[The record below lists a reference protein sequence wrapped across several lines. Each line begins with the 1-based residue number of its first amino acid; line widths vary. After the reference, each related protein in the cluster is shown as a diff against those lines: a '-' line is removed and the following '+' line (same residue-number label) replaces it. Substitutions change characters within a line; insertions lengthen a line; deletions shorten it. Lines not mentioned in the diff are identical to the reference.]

1 MSGPSANAER
11 SGAMSH
17 SAGPVGVGII
27 GAGVISDTYLE
38 NLTAF
43 PDVRVLMIA
52 DLDLPRAAA
61 QAEKHGVPKSGIA
74 AELLADPAIELVV
87 NLTIPAAHVD
97 VGLAALDAGKH
108 VWAEKPL
115 ALDRESGRKLLD
127 SAAEKGLRVAS
138 APDTVLGA
146 GMQTARRA
154 VDAGQIGE
162 PRTALAIFQT
172 PGPESWHPAPEFLFQ
187 TGGGPLL
194 DMGPY
199 YLTSL
204 VQLLGPIRRVTG
216 AGGRNRET
224 RVIGSGPRAGT
235 EFPVTVP
242 TTVTALIDFERGG
255 SAQLVLS
262 FDSALRR
269 VLLELTGTLGAAVL
283 PDPNGFDGPTLVHTL
298 SATDPTELPAKGH
311 KASRGTGV
319 LELARAIRAG
329 APERAPGEVA
339 YHVLDA
345 MLAIDESISTGAA
358 VTVESTVT
366 IPPALPEG
374 WDPYERTL

>member
-1 MSGPSANAER
+1 M
-11 SGAMSH
+11 
-17 SAGPVGVGII
+17 SAGPVGVGLI
-27 GAGVISDTYLE
+27 GAGVISDEYLR
-38 NLTAF
+38 NLTSF
-43 PDVRVLMIA
+43 PDLRVLRIA
-52 DLDLPRAAA
+52 DLDLTRAAA
-61 QAEKHGVPKSGIA
+61 QAEKHGVPSAGSV
-74 AELLADPAIELVV
+74 AELLADPEVELVV
-87 NLTIPAAHVD
+87 NLTIPAAHVE
-97 VGLAALDAGKH
+97 VGLTALDAGKH

-115 ALDRESGRKLLD
+115 ALDRESGRKLLAA
-127 SAAEKGLRVAS
+127 AAEKGLRVAS
-138 APDTVLGA
+138 APDTVLGP

-154 VDAGQIGE
+154 IEDGLIGDA
-162 PRTALAIFQT
+162 RTALAIFQT

-199 YLTSL
+199 YLTAL

-216 AGGRNRET
+216 AGGRARET

-269 VLLELTGTLGAAVL
+269 TMLEVTGAQGAAVL
-283 PDPNGFDGPTLVHTL
+283 PDPNTFDGTTLVHRIG
-298 SATDPTELPAKGH
+298 ADELVEVPADGH
-311 KASRGTGV
+311 VSSRGTGV
-319 LELARAIRAG
+319 VELARAIRAG
-329 APERAPGEVA
+329 VPERASGELA

-345 MLAIDESISTGAA
+345 MLAIDESIDTGER
-358 VTVESTVT
+358 VTVESTVA
-366 IPPALPEG
+366 IPPAIPAG
-374 WDPYERTL
+374 WDPRASTL

>member
-1 MSGPSANAER
+1 MT
-11 SGAMSH
+11 
-17 SAGPVGVGII
+17 AGPVGVGLI
-27 GAGVISDTYLE
+27 GAGVISDEYLR
-38 NLTAF
+38 NLTGF
-43 PDVRVLMIA
+43 PDLRVARIA
-52 DLDLPRAAA
+52 DLDLARAAT
-61 QAEKHGVPKSGIA
+61 QAEKYGVPSSGSV
-74 AELLADPAIELVV
+74 AELLADPEVELVV

-97 VGLAALDAGKH
+97 VGLTALDAGKH

-146 GMQTARRA
+146 GMQSARRA
-154 VDAGQIGE
+154 IEAGRIGE
-162 PRTALAIFQT
+162 PRTALAMFQS

-199 YLTSL
+199 YLTAL
-204 VQLLGPIRRVTG
+204 IQLLGPVRRVTG
-216 AGGRNRET
+216 AGGRARET

-235 EFPVTVP
+235 EFAVTVP
-242 TTVTALIDFERGG
+242 TTVTALLDFERGG

-269 VLLELTGTLGAAVL
+269 ELLELTGTAGAAVL
-283 PDPNGFDGPTLVHTL
+283 SDPNRFDGSMLVHPMG
-298 SATDPTELPAKGH
+298 TDELVELPAEGH
-311 KASRGTGV
+311 AATRGTGV

-329 APERAPGEVA
+329 VPERAPGELA
-339 YHVLDA
+339 YHVLDT
-345 MLAIDESISTGAA
+345 MLSIDDSITTGEP
-358 VTVESTVT
+358 VLVGSTVAV
-366 IPPALPEG
+366 PPPLPAD
-374 WDPYERTL
+374 WDPYAATLR